1 MDKRKKERDMRFT
14 FLTGGVNWKDY
25 GGKFISPKQNN
36 GEFDYWFLI
45 DVMNNNEY
53 MEDPVFTYS
62 VEVTV
67 ISPEMINDEDKERA
81 LESCGMPEMEMNEKL
96 WIDVLSSYGCG
107 LVPIWNG
114 HGNNIAKLMKEARE
128 QTMIGSIMFGF
139 FMDRP
144 VNMIG
149 TTGWDALK
157 GDLTAGLYYDREE
170 VK

>member
-1 MDKRKKERDMRFT
+1 MRFT
-14 FLTGGVNWKDY
+14 FLTGDINWKEY

-45 DVMNNNEY
+45 DVMNADDHVDFEY
-53 MEDPVFTYS
+53 KYIVQ
-62 VEVTV
+62 VTV
-67 ISPEMINDEDKERA
+67 IAPSMVSEEDKKSARD
-81 LESCGMPEMEMNEKL
+81 SWGDYEMEMTERM
-96 WIDVLSSYGCG
+96 WIEVLSCYGCG

-114 HGNNIAKLMKEARE
+114 QGNNIAKLMKEARE
-128 QTMIGSIMFGF
+128 KAMIGSSMFGF

-157 GDLTAGLYYDREE
+157 GDLTAGLYYEREE